1 MKLKLYFFIFLIIPL
16 QLIPQEINN
25 QLKVGYVGSPPFVF
39 HSSTPEGIVIDVWK
53 EVALNSDLNYTLMH
67 YSSVNDAINAMGT
80 DSLDVV
86 IGSITINRKRAEK
99 VSFTQPF
106 FETEMGLLAPEIE
119 ITIWEKLSP
128 FFSTTFLYAIIGLL
142 FILTIVG
149 FLVWLTERKES
160 LEEYKNKPIQ
170 GIGLGVWLSI
180 VTMTTVGYGDYAP
193 KSVAGRVVL
202 GAWMIISLIMATSFV
217 AGIASTLTASNG
229 AKKTI
234 SSINDINDKTIATP
248 SVDRVVNTIRTN
260 GGTAKVVNNIEEGIK
275 DLENNDV
282 NALIYDLIPL
292 EYMFNKMEKN
302 KYRLSKKNM
311 FKQNYG
317 FIVPIDSPLLRDLN
331 LQILKLKESNEINY
345 IVEDWI
351 NRADR

>member
-1 MKLKLYFFIFLIIPL
+1 MKLTLYFFIFLILPF
-16 QLIPQEINN
+16 QLIPQESNVP
-25 QLKVGYVGSPPFVF
+25 LKVGYVGSPPFIF
-39 HSSTPEGIVIDVWK
+39 HNATPEGIVIDVWK
-53 EVALNSDLNYTLMH
+53 EVALNSDLNYTLMP
-67 YSSVNDAINAMGT
+67 YSSVNDAINSMKT

-86 IGSITINRKRAEK
+86 IGSITINRRRAEI

-106 FETEMGLLAPEIE
+106 YETEMGLLAPEIE
-119 ITIWEKLSP
+119 ITLWERLSP

-142 FILTIVG
+142 FILTVVG

-160 LEEYKNKPIQ
+160 LEEYKNKPLQ

-193 KSVAGRVVL
+193 KSLAGRVVL
-202 GAWMIISLIMATSFV
+202 GSWMIISLIMATSFV
-217 AGIASTLTASNG
+217 AGIASTLTATNG
-229 AKKTI
+229 TSKTI
-234 SSINDINDKTIATP
+234 SSINDIDDKTIATP
-248 SVDRVVNTIRTN
+248 SVDRVVNAIRTN
-260 GGTAKVVNNIEEGIK
+260 GGTAKMVNNIEEGIK
-275 DLENNDV
+275 DLKNEDV

-302 KYRLSKKNM
+302 NYRLSKKNL

-317 FIVPIDSPLLRDLN
+317 FIVPVDSPLLRDLN

-351 NRADR
+351 NRADK